1 MSNCLPGKNLRNT
14 SFSRLS
20 EKKDYFKKKKKEKKV
35 SFEFYINKQN
45 NNFDFFNF
53 RNYVIRLKSKSAVI

>member
-20 EKKDYFKKKKKEKKV
+20 EKKDYLKIKKKEKKV
-35 SFEFYINKQN
+35 SFEFYINKQ